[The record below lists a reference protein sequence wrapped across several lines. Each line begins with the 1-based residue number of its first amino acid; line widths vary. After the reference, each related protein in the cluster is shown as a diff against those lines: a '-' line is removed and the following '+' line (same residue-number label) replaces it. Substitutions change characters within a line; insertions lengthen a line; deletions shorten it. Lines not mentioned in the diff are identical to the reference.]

1 MTQQTEERRLQ
12 VPSFSVFTFGDRFV
26 EIHFDDGIKP
36 PKETREYLREN
47 GFRFYENCNG
57 REEPR
62 YGARQSTKA
71 WSFVQQFNKDY
82 GHEHLPDEI
91 IPDQY
96 RLRLEEAVRSP
107 TYTAPAPIAAPPTLV
122 IPQPPPE
129 TKPMTRTKAAS
140 PGQLDFMAM
149 FEDIFAIA
157 NEAVAELD
165 EAAQRR
171 AKLLAEIEKWKD
183 WRADWIGGEY
193 RWILVNSAIGMMM
206 TDSALALV
214 KESCNSP
221 TLLNVAIEAQES
233 TNRNDELRKAG
244 LDLLAFALVDE
255 SLYELGD
262 EDESLKKHEPLLP
275 PKTNKKTAEEA
286 QADTTTE
293 THADRPGSEESIF
306 ILTPPSSPEPK
317 QRAKKTST
325 PKKKEKGEGGRRQ
338 SPTLGEPAFWLDDD
352 DLRGTEQYIGCYA
365 VLDGR
370 VGLSFKGLSSPVEAV
385 FKRRRIVTT
394 DPKKTEVVQER
405 YTAQPGTF
413 QPLEMDR
420 VTEDCISGM
429 IAIAESFARLTSAEG
444 DSTVDEGEVEAL
456 RESLNFAY
464 DRFAFDHGYL
474 HDKRNKALTSFCDN
488 TDIRL
493 YMLMALEQEDSD
505 NGGYTKA
512 SIFYDRQQYPSPP
525 PTTQLYYDE
534 DPVERI
540 KLAYAKCMDERGL
553 RLDIDLIAALAGME
567 PDEAE
572 EYLLSGETP
581 LAYRMPIE

>member
-1 MTQQTEERRLQ
+1 M
-12 VPSFSVFTFGDRFV
+12 PPFSVHVEGDRFV
-26 EIHFDDGIKP
+26 EIHFHNRVIP
-36 PKETREYLREN
+36 PKETREYLKEH
-47 GFRFYENCNG
+47 GFRFYQDCNG

-62 YGARQSTKA
+62 YGSRQSAKSWRFA
-71 WSFVQQFNKDY
+71 QSFMEEY
-82 GHEHLPDEI
+82 GTDLLPDDAIPEEYREEI
-91 IPDQY
+91 D
-96 RLRLEEAVRSP
+96 RMRDSA
-107 TYTAPAPIAAPPTLV
+107 APAAIAPPPTLV

-140 PGQLDFMAM
+140 PGQLDFMTM

-183 WRADWIGGEY
+183 WRADWIGGKY

-206 TDSALALV
+206 TGSALALV
-214 KESCNSP
+214 
-221 TLLNVAIEAQES
+221 IEAQ
-233 TNRNDELRKAG
+233 KAAG
-244 LDLLAFALVDE
+244 AIDN
-255 SLYELGD
+255 
-262 EDESLKKHEPLLP
+262 EDESSKKHEPLLS
-275 PKTNKKTAEEA
+275 PKTNQKTAEEA

-420 VTEDCISGM
+420 ATEDCISGM

-444 DSTVDEGEVEAL
+444 DPTVDEGEVEAL

-464 DRFAFDHGYL
+464 DKFAFDHGYL

-505 NGGYTKA
+505 NGGYAKA
-512 SIFYDRQQYPSPP
+512 SIFYSRQQYPSPP

-581 LAYRMPIE
+581 LAFRMPIE